1 MLKALVFLF
10 FMVAILLSCKVSQE
24 TLDYHEDIKMRLREY
39 ENDAFFQENY
49 SDTVLTDYLVL
60 SYDDYLKKYELKH
73 SQMEIVAAANEASIS
88 ILKAARAIDRLNQL
102 ADSAQT
108 IRRLDTSRM
117 NLHSFDRF
125 KSLKFVPPTD
135 SLDTLR

>member
-1 MLKALVFLF
+1 
-10 FMVAILLSCKVSQE
+10 
-24 TLDYHEDIKMRLREY
+24 
-39 ENDAFFQENY
+39 
-49 SDTVLTDYLVL
+49 
-60 SYDDYLKKYELKH
+60 
-73 SQMEIVAAANEASIS
+73 MEIVAAANEASIS